1 MSNIDLIEIGEQK
14 NIMPIEV
21 IMRDEET
28 KTIKYKD
35 H

>member
-1 MSNIDLIEIGEQK
+1 MSNIDQIEIGAQK
-14 NIMPIEV
+14 SKMPIEV